1 MPTEY
6 LNALLTVSS
15 STSEWISKTGPALI
29 IYIKS
34 ISGIV
39 LNYIAQIT
47 DSIRWMRALF
57 P

>member
-1 MPTEY
+1 MSTEY

-34 ISGIV
+34 ISTML
-39 LNYIAQIT
+39 LNYLAQIT
-47 DSIRWMRALF
+47 DSVRWMRALF